1 MSKFKVGDRVR
12 IVKDLDSDGN
22 HYGVMDGLEGTV
34 VSVGEGSYDYHLDVY
49 EHGSIRC
56 EHYSAMEEG
65 LELIK
70 SSKGDK
76 KVTEPKKHLYRLKKD
91 TLEHKAVT
99 VFIEQC
105 TDGTQDFNL
114 FSPTTHVEGTC
125 VASIKR
131 GLVVDNPTWF
141 EEVKMEYVPVVKRG
155 RKPGVKKTAKV
166 STWTPE
172 RRAAQSRRMK
182 RIRAARKDTWGK

>member
-12 IVKDLDSDGN
+12 IVKDLDSDGD
-22 HYGVMDGLEGTV
+22 HYGVMDGLEATIVKLGN
-34 VSVGEGSYDYHLDVY
+34 GGYDYWVDVY

-70 SSKGDK
+70 SSKGVN
-76 KVTEPKKHLYRLKKD
+76 KVTEPKKHLYRVRKD
-91 TLEHKAVT
+91 TLEYKAGT
-99 VFIEQC
+99 VVKEQC
-105 TDGTQDFNL
+105 TDGTQDFNVL
-114 FSPTTHVEGTC
+114 DKCGDEAGG
-125 VASIKR
+125 SIKR
-131 GLVVDNPTWF
+131 ELVVDNPTWF

>member
-1 MSKFKVGDRVR
+1 MSKFKVGTKAKDIGAKVGDKFRV
-12 IVKDLDSDGN
+12 V
-22 HYGVMDGLEGTV
+22 EGTNSFV
-34 VSVGEGSYDYHLDVY
+34 PGDIITLEEDDSSSCPWFTKPNMSRKHDCIEFSHL
-49 EHGSIRC
+49 EPIT
-56 EHYSAMEEG
+56 
-65 LELIK
+65 
-70 SSKGDK
+70 SKGVK

-91 TLEHKAVT
+91 TLEHKAGT

-131 GLVVDNPTWF
+131 ELVVDNPTWF